1 MMAGLRSSLILV
13 TLCLALVACSSAGTT
28 GVTNPPGGGAVP
40 TQAPAGGG
48 GAATIPCDRLAP
60 SVVSATGLMIAT
72 TEAQPTSCSF
82 NLNTAGDSSAT
93 GFVGILSIRMETG
106 APSTWDA
113 LVKVLIPDTNGVD
126 VPGVGDRA
134 RITNDGSLM
143 YAVHNGHIWAVQQV
157 IMGTTPEADEK
168 GVSTK
173 LMQALF
179 QLV

>member
-1 MMAGLRSSLILV
+1 MMVGRRSPLILV
-13 TLCLALVACSSAGTT
+13 ALCFALVACSSAGST
-28 GVTNPPGGGAVP
+28 GTNPPGGVP
-40 TQAPAGGG
+40 SQAPAAGGG
-48 GAATIPCDRLAP
+48 SATIPCDRLAP
-60 SVVSATGLMIAT
+60 TVVSVTGWMIAT
-72 TEAQPTSCSF
+72 TEAQTTSCSF
-82 NLNTAGDSSAT
+82 NLNTAGDSSAS
-93 GFVGILSIRMETG
+93 GFVGIVSIRMESG
-106 APSTWDA
+106 ALSSWDA
-113 LVKVLIPDTNGVD
+113 LVKALIPDTNGVD

-157 IMGTTPEADEK
+157 IMGTTPESDEK